1 MKILVLD
8 TETTFYHN
16 NHDTEDIVEIA
27 ICEIDT
33 KTNSITKIYDEV
45 IGYDLSD
52 KYWEELDDIWIFNN
66 STLNKSDVDIRSN
79 NKVKP
84 IDLVVKEVREI
95 IKHRTI
101 TSYNVAFDF
110 GQFLRKTPWYIDNLK
125 DPKFSDQ
132 KERLDFTLADCIM
145 LSARDV
151 CKMPGRFGY
160 KYPKLDEAIHI
171 LKINPS
177 NYNIDEHTQK
187 ALANPLSRHR
197 AFYDCVYAA
206 MVLIEIMKVNNYV
219 RAR

>member
-33 KTNSITKIYDEV
+33 ETNSITKIYDEV
-45 IGYDLSD
+45 IGYDLSN

-84 IDLVVKEVREI
+84 IDLVVKEVRDI
-95 IKHRTI
+95 IEHRSI

-125 DPKFSDQ
+125 N
-132 KERLDFTLADCIM
+132 
-145 LSARDV
+145 
-151 CKMPGRFGY
+151 G
-160 KYPKLDEAIHI
+160 
-171 LKINPS
+171 
-177 NYNIDEHTQK
+177 ID
-187 ALANPLSRHR
+187 
-197 AFYDCVYAA
+197 AFY
-206 MVLIEIMKVNNYV
+206 EN
-219 RAR
+219 